1 MDRTR
6 LVDPAGHE
14 LRFVKEDHNEIR
26 TVFEYRC
33 DECKITAEVLFWD
46 DKGEP
51 VTKYRPHAT

>member
-6 LVDPAGHE
+6 LIDPAGHE
-14 LRFVKEDHNEIR
+14 LRFVKEDANEVR

-33 DECKITAEVLFWD
+33 DAYRITAEVLFWD

-51 VTKYRPHAT
+51 VAKYRPHAT